1 MMLAVGRPNVD
12 ENREC
17 KSYVPSS
24 EIDQYAGKYK
34 ICQKSETSLGNLLI
48 TQ

>member
-1 MMLAVGRPNVD
+1 MILAVDRTNVN
-12 ENREC
+12 EILIEIV
-17 KSYVPSS
+17 KV
-24 EIDQYAGKYK
+24 IDQYAGKYK